1 MRILGRDLKKIIKE
15 ELYRSGQLRESIS
28 TEIKMGDSGQAVVEA
43 QKMLVAALR
52 KIGARALDLPSSL
65 RDDLKKRSARGSIN
79 PANDNLQAH
88 VLALAE
94 AIEMSGPDGQF
105 GPMSRLATLIV
116 QALPYRVDP
125 NVEVLSSTGMVDSET
140 RAVLANA
147 TSPGAVF
154 MGSTREELVFD
165 DASPENLL
173 SELLSS
179 PDASTSAGY
188 TVGSSDQ
195 SLRRQLERLGI
206 RTSGKTVIR
215 GKILLTVDEDG
226 MSADVSPEFVG
237 DDGSRYS
244 YVDITGGRL
253 SLVPSRTRGKTD
265 SIILMRSKSA
275 GEKSAVPGSYFVDA
289 TLTINVSPDGIRTGL
304 TFDQSPEV
312 VAATN

>member
-1 MRILGRDLKKIIKE
+1 MRILGRDLRKIIKE
-15 ELYRSGQLRESIS
+15 ELHRSGQLREAA
-28 TEIKMGDSGQAVVEA
+28 EIGVGASGPEVVEA
-43 QKMLVAALR
+43 QKMLIAALR

-79 PANDNLQAH
+79 PTNDTLQAH

-94 AIEMSGPDGQF
+94 AIEMGGPDGQF

-125 NVEVLSSTGMVDSET
+125 DVEVLSSTGMVDSET
-140 RAVLANA
+140 RAVLAKA
-147 TSPGAVF
+147 TSPGAEF
-154 MGSTREELVFD
+154 TGSTSRELVFD
-165 DASPENLL
+165 DESPENLL
-173 SELLSS
+173 SDLLSN

-188 TVGSSDQ
+188 TVGSSDP
-195 SLRRQLERLGI
+195 SLSRQLERLGI
-206 RTSGKTVIR
+206 DTDGETVIR

-237 DDGSRYS
+237 EDGTKYS
-244 YVDITGGRL
+244 YVDIPGARL

-265 SIILMRSKSA
+265 SIILMSSKSP

-289 TLTINVSPDGIRTGL
+289 TLTINVSPGGIRTEL

-312 VAATN
+312 VAATDQ